1 MAWSSI
7 SLYAVLSVFWSLL
20 IGRRMR
26 FGLSCLQMRLKANHT
41 LLRPSIFPT
50 PQGFLPSGVMKT
62 CSLVLTDSTVQ
73 YWQSE
78 LTLGALGLEAEWL
91 NSGSQVLDSFFPH
104 ISKETMRQIQPRQ
117 NGK

>member
-26 FGLSCLQMRLKANHT
+26 FGLSCLQMQLKANHT

-104 ISKETMRQIQPRQ
+104 ISKETVRQIQPRQ